1 MRSWIKNNL
10 KTIIT
15 TTFIIPILLVAFV
28 SVSHVTIF
36 YELSNPITWA
46 IYLSLAIE
54 IAALSALAAVSVK
67 LGNFVYVP
75 FGIVTLI
82 QFVGN
87 IFFSYSYINE
97 ASQYFIDWVSL
108 VGPII
113 EPMGIDSDDIIGHK
127 RFLSIISGGL
137 LPLISL
143 TFIHMLVKYTNE
155 NKTGST
161 NEPIPVKEIDIDEL
175 SKLAGKQ
182 EVLDNDLAYK
192 PTPDDLERLDKILTK
207 AKPVEQVVEQPNIE
221 VTIEPVQPI
230 EVIEPVQPEP
240 PQTDNPEGKRIVYSK
255 E

>member
-1 MRSWIKNNL
+1 MRSWIKKNL

-28 SVSHVTIF
+28 SISHVTTF
-36 YELSNPITWA
+36 YTLSNPITWA

-54 IAALSALAAVSVK
+54 VAALSALAAVSVK

-97 ASQYFIDWVSL
+97 TSQFFIDWVSL

-113 EPMGIDSDDIIGHK
+113 EPMGIDANDMVGHK

-155 NKTGST
+155 NKS
-161 NEPIPVKEIDIDEL
+161 EIVKEVTPVVDIDIDEI
-175 SKLAGKQ
+175 SKIAGKQ
-182 EVLDNDLAYK
+182 EVSDNDLAYK
-192 PTPDDLERLDKILTK
+192 PTQEDLEKLEQILTK
-207 AKPVEQVVEQPNIE
+207 VQPTSEPISEPESIPEPTIE
-221 VTIEPVQPI
+221 MTIEPIQSQ
-230 EVIEPVQPEP
+230 EPENN
-240 PQTDNPEGKRIVYSK
+240 NPEGKRLVYSK
-255 E
+255 